1 MLENETL
8 SVLEARVRG
17 ADPSNRWCVMGHAI
31 MYQGRLTPLDTNED
45 IVPGK
50 LSGTEVEPRP
60 MAPAGRQHRLASGS
74 LGVVD
79 ISAATMANIGPAM
92 SFYFGFGFLA
102 VTAGV
107 ASPLT
112 IVAAGIAIAFLAN
125 TLSEFSKAQPSAGG
139 FITFVGKTF
148 GPTSAV
154 TTAILAGVGYI
165 VAMASV
171 IAVSG
176 GFLSIILNHYLK
188 WNVPWGILTV
198 ILTILAVILMI
209 RGVSVSTKV
218 AGFFFAFEITV
229 LIIVAVVA
237 IIQNGG
243 HLSLTPFE
251 PSHITNGMSGLA
263 AGFPLAIYLFIG
275 WENSAALAEETND
288 PRKNVPKAV
297 FTSVAI
303 MSISYIVFAYATVTG
318 FNYNVTK
325 LGNASIPFITVA
337 NGTIGVL
344 AFLAYLAGMTS
355 TLGALVAGT
364 NSQAR
369 LIFSAGREGL
379 LPSIIGKVHQERRT
393 PMNAILTFIG
403 ISVLLIGGWA
413 IVHLLGSGTM
423 DPINFFAESSTMGTI
438 LVLIVYLLANLALP
452 FYYKKYRPADFR
464 IVRHGVLPILG
475 ALSIVVP
482 LYYLAKPGQPTPYNW
497 YPYIALAIVVLAV
510 IYASILSKR
519 NPGLG
524 DRVGSI
530 VADE

>member
-1 MLENETL
+1 MEPNE
-8 SVLEARVRG
+8 S
-17 ADPSNRWCVMGHAI
+17 M
-31 MYQGRLTPLDTNED
+31 
-45 IVPGK
+45 VPGK
-50 LSGTEVEPRP
+50 LSATEVEPQAF
-60 MAPAGRQHRLASGS
+60 APAHQQHRLRSGS
-74 LGVVD
+74 LGIID

-92 SFYFGFGFLA
+92 SFFFGFGFLA
-102 VTAGV
+102 ITAGV

-139 FITFVGKTF
+139 FITFVGKSF

-171 IAVSG
+171 IAILG
-176 GFLSIILNHYLK
+176 GFLSIILSHYLK

-198 ILTILAVILMI
+198 VLTILAVMLMI

-218 AGFFFAFEITV
+218 AGFFFAFEISV
-229 LIIVAVVA
+229 LFIVSIVA
-237 IIQNGG
+237 IIHSGG

-288 PRKNVPKAV
+288 PRRNVPKAV
-297 FTSVAI
+297 FASVAI

-325 LGNASIPFITVA
+325 LGNAAIPFISVA
-337 NGTIGVL
+337 NGTVAVL

-379 LPSIIGKVHQERRT
+379 LPSVIGKVHQERRT
-393 PMNAILTFIG
+393 PMNAILVFVG

-413 IVHLLGSGTM
+413 VAHLVGSGTM

-438 LVLIVYLLANLALP
+438 LVLLVYLLANLALP
-452 FYYKKYRPADFR
+452 VYYKKHKPADFKM
-464 IVRHGVLPILG
+464 VRHGVLPILG
-475 ALSIVVP
+475 ALFIVVP

-497 YPYIALAIVVLAV
+497 YPYIALIVVVLAV
-510 IYASILSKR
+510 IYAAVLSKR
-519 NPGLG
+519 NPGLA